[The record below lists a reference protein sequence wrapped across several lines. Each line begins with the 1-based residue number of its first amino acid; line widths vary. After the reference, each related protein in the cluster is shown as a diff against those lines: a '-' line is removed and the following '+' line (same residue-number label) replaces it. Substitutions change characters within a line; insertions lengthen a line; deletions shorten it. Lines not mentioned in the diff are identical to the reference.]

1 MLPKG
6 NGTSKKITP
15 KLIELYELEAAGKR
29 DRRIKDLVHL
39 KVDVCLSMHLV
50 VEADE
55 KWGVPE
61 CAYNPAKLNC
71 VHCKGF
77 KHVGICS
84 HVLAINQILNKIAL
98 RREIALTGDGYNNRT
113 FSDTCVIR
121 Q

>member
-39 KVDVCLSMHLV
+39 EVEVCLSRCTFLV

-61 CAYNPAKLNC
+61 CAYNPAKLDC

-77 KHVGICS
+77 KHVGIRS
-84 HVLAINQILNKIAL
+84 LVLAINQIPA
-98 RREIALTGDGYNNRT
+98 RSSTRSRFAAR
-113 FSDTCVIR
+113 
-121 Q
+121 